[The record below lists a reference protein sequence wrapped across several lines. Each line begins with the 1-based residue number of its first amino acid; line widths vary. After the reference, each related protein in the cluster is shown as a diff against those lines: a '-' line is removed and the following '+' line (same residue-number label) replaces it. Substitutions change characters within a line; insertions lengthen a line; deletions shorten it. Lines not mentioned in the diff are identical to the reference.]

1 MKKLE
6 KIISL
11 LLKIVELLPILIEL
25 LKALDRDTNVI
36 KSKLDMLDIQIEDIK
51 HVTEDKQNNSLI
63 QNYESENKLQDYKC

>member
-6 KIISL
+6 KIINM

-36 KSKLDMLDIQIEDIK
+36 KSKLESLDIQIEDIK
-51 HVTEDKQNNSLI
+51 QVTAEKQQQQAIEDVK
-63 QNYESENKLQDYKC
+63 

>member
-11 LLKIVELLPILIEL
+11 LLKIVDLLPLLIEL

-36 KSKLDMLDIQIEDIK
+36 KTKLESLDVQIEDIK
-51 HVTEDKQNNSLI
+51 QVTESKQI
-63 QNYESENKLQDYKC
+63 IK

>member
-11 LLKIVELLPILIEL
+11 LLKIVELLPLLIEL

-36 KSKLDMLDIQIEDIK
+36 KSKIEKLDVQIEDIK
-51 HVTEDKQNNSLI
+51 QVTESKQIS
-63 QNYESENKLQDYKC
+63 K

>member
-11 LLKIVELLPILIEL
+11 LLKIVELLPILIEF

-36 KSKLDMLDIQIEDIK
+36 KTKLDALDLQISDIQQ
-51 HVTEDKQNNSLI
+51 VTEAKQVT
-63 QNYESENKLQDYKC
+63 ESKQ